1 MERLKEKSYNNDM
14 GKLNIVSG
22 NILDNLDNKDLI
34 VNSAN
39 KYMICGSGVCGA
51 IYKKANKELLEDYC
65 KKHYKENMGTY
76 EIRFSPGFDLGIDIL
91 HIYCPKYY
99 DYKDHNEAIEDLL
112 FCYYKIILEAKNN
125 FYKSII
131 SVSLGTGIHGYK
143 HNDIA
148 KQVVERLDY
157 LSKRYDIDF
166 TLVLPNEDIED
177 LYIKELSNIKVVDD
191 YLGRIEDTAETL
203 RHPNVVSY
211 KKVSDEQ
218 IKRAKERL
226 KITKEEQKKYSIS
239 DDDIRQ
245 LLIDKY
251 NNNE

>member
-65 KKHYKENMGTY
+65 KHHYKDNMKVN
-76 EIRFSPGFDLGIDIL
+76 EVRFSPGFDLGIDIL

-99 DYKDHNEAIEDLL
+99 EYKEHRLAIDDLL
-112 FCYYKIILEAKNN
+112 ESYYQIVTKAKTNM
-125 FYKSII
+125 YKSIV

-143 HNDIA
+143 HNDVAQRII
-148 KQVVERLDY
+148 ELLSY
-157 LSKRYDIDF
+157 LVLKYNIDF
-166 TLVLPNEDIED
+166 TLVLPNEEIKK
-177 LYIKELSNIKVVDD
+177 LYI
-191 YLGRIEDTAETL
+191 
-203 RHPNVVSY
+203 
-211 KKVSDEQ
+211 
-218 IKRAKERL
+218 
-226 KITKEEQKKYSIS
+226 
-239 DDDIRQ
+239 
-245 LLIDKY
+245 
-251 NNNE
+251 

>member
-1 MERLKEKSYNNDM
+1 MIKNLIIAEFEANVERLKEKSYNNDM

-22 NILDNLDNKDLI
+22 NILDYLDNKDLI

-148 KQVVERLDY
+148 KQVIDRLDY
-157 LSKRYDIDF
+157 LVKRYDIDF
-166 TLVLPNEDIED
+166 TLVLPNKDIENM
-177 LYIKELSNIKVVDD
+177 YV
-191 YLGRIEDTAETL
+191 
-203 RHPNVVSY
+203 
-211 KKVSDEQ
+211 
-218 IKRAKERL
+218 
-226 KITKEEQKKYSIS
+226 
-239 DDDIRQ
+239 
-245 LLIDKY
+245 
-251 NNNE
+251 

>member
-1 MERLKEKSYNNDM
+1 M

-22 NILDNLDNKDLI
+22 NIFDYLEGKDLI
-34 VNSAN
+34 VNSDN
-39 KYMICGSGVCGA
+39 QYMICGSGVCGA

-65 KKHYKENMGTY
+65 KKHYSDNMKVN
-76 EIRFSPGFDLGIDIL
+76 EVRFSPGFDLGIDIL

-99 DYKDHNEAIEDLL
+99 EYKDHRLAIDDLL
-112 FCYYKIILEAKNN
+112 ESYYQIIIKAKTNM
-125 FYKSII
+125 YKSII
-131 SVSLGTGIHGYK
+131 SVSLGTGVHGYK
-143 HNDIA
+143 HNDVA
-148 KQVVERLDY
+148 KKVIELLNY
-157 LSKRYDIDF
+157 LVLKYNIDF

-191 YLGRIEDTAETL
+191 YLGRVEDTAETL
-203 RHPNVVSY
+203 RHQNVVGY
-211 KKVSDEQ
+211 KKVSDKQ